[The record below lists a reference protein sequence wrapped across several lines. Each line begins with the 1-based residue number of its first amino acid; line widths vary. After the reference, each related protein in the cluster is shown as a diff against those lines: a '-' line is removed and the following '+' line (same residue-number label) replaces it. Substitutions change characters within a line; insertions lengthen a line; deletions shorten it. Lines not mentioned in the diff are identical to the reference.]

1 MIAKPIVRQ
10 ARSNNREL
18 EVAAEEEQ
26 QFLAKQ
32 QQYLQNNQPP
42 TNVGSPAANSQG
54 NLSW

>member
-1 MIAKPIVRQ
+1 VIAKPIVRQ

-18 EVAAEEEQ
+18 EVTAEEEQ

-54 NLSW
+54 K